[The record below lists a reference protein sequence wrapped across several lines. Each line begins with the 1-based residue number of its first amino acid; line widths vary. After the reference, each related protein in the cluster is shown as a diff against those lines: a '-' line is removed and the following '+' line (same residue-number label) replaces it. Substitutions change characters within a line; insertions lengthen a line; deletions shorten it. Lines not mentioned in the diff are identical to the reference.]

1 MVTHTLG
8 KVMLL
13 KVGLLT
19 PLLSLMILSGAMMG
33 MASAQG
39 YQTPSYTTTVRP
51 AGQAITVPP
60 VANRNNL
67 PGKSTNNV
75 PNSQDVFG
83 LTETQR
89 LAVEQDCRSEVGKQF
104 PKLQANQ
111 PVLGSICQCAT
122 NKIAQA
128 DAKLTQNDYTR
139 FLNKDPSLL
148 NDPRYAQVIMEVSEA
163 CINPIF
169 QKDPS
174 VFLDMGTPDGRMPTG
189 QTYNFG
195 GTEAAGAANGTI
207 PPALLGAMPG
217 TNSGVQPQ
225 PAPNT
230 TAPANNTRRPF
241 VVR

>member
-1 MVTHTLG
+1 
-8 KVMLL
+8 MLL

-19 PLLSLMILSGAMMG
+19 PLFSLVILSSVMMG
-33 MASAQG
+33 AASAGG
-39 YQTPSYTTTVRP
+39 YQAPIYTTTAQPV
-51 AGQAITVPP
+51 GQQITVPP

-67 PGKSTNNV
+67 PGQSGKNV
-75 PNSQDVFG
+75 PSSKDVFG

-111 PVLGSICQCAT
+111 PVLSGICQCAT
-122 NKIAQA
+122 KKIAQA
-128 DAKLTQNDYTR
+128 DAKLSQDDYAR

-148 NDPRYAQVIMEVSEA
+148 NDPRYTQVIMEVSEA
-163 CINPIF
+163 CINPVF

-174 VFLDMGTPDGRMPTG
+174 VFLDLGTPNGGMPSG
-189 QTYNFG
+189 GTYNFG
-195 GTEAAGAANGTI
+195 GNGAAGTANGTI
-207 PPALLGAMPG
+207 PPALLGAVPG
-217 TNSGVQPQ
+217 TAGANSRVQPQ

-230 TAPANNTRRPF
+230 TTAPANTNRRPF